1 MKTFQ
6 QFLAP
11 YLVGVTILGLSSCSS
26 PRVDPSTQPSIPPQP
41 IISPPPTPE
50 PQKQAVSPAN
60 TIPIT
65 IYQVDSQCSELVP
78 RQITVPKEKA
88 LETAIAEVL
97 NQQSS
102 SDFPLSY
109 RVNIDSEQQI
119 VTIDFRLPTTAE
131 RGFNSLSSCE
141 QLALFGSLR
150 QTLTNHADW
159 KINQVIFTEQGEEI
173 TL

>member
-26 PRVDPSTQPSIPPQP
+26 PSVDTPTQPSIPPQP
-41 IISPPPTPE
+41 PIATPD

-88 LETAIAEVL
+88 LETVIAEVL

-109 RVNIDSEQQI
+109 RVNLDSEQQI
-119 VTIDFRLPTTAE
+119 VTIDFRVPTTAE
-131 RGFNSLSSCE
+131 RTFNSLSSCE

-150 QTLTNHADW
+150 QTLTNNPNW
-159 KINQVIFTEQGEEI
+159 QINQVIFTEQGEEI
-173 TL
+173 AL